1 MGVGGGGTRRRGV
14 QSADGGGTK
23 RGTLRFF
30 AAARVPPSKKSPP
43 CRKSAQISTKS
54 TLVATRLHNFT
65 IGSILRVKN
74 AIFVP
79 MKIRRRHFTCGGWET
94 TSYYFLGAPRRGPPP
109 HGELPLPPAGGYSPP
124 SYLSDI
130 KSLNI
135 MKKQALLI
143 NNPTFCD
150 PRR

>member
-1 MGVGGGGTRRRGV
+1 MLPTRRGNTIPGGGGGTRRRGV

-79 MKIRRRHFTCGGWET
+79 MKIRRRHFTCGGWEA
-94 TSYYFLGAPRRGPPP
+94 TSYYFLGGAAPRPTPTRRDAPPP
-109 HGELPLPPAGGYSPP
+109 PGATPLFLP
-124 SYLSDI
+124 
-130 KSLNI
+130 KRH
-135 MKKQALLI
+135 KKFKYHEKTSI
-143 NNPTFCD
+143 TNK
-150 PRR
+150 